1 MEPLSGA
8 LAEELER
15 IASRLQNAGTEPEL
29 SLAIDD
35 LLDLTRDTQAYTYV
49 QDLVRRSS
57 PPVPGNTRELNIS
70 ADIGIP
76 APAPAQALPGASSS
90 APGEATR
97 MFQGPVAPPSPVP
110 GMPPVGAA
118 PAMAASGLAEIRE
131 SSGAL
136 ASMITTDSGI
146 AWVPVFFATNRS
158 TTLRTDAPFNDAPAT
173 KLTYGTAS
181 VSIPVDKHKLGKME
195 TPHWWTL
202 FPSLG
207 AEQRFITLGNVELL
221 EQPAFATRLAS
232 TIQGAKAND
241 LLVFVHGYNVGFEEG
256 ARRAAQIA
264 YDMNFPGAVVLFS
277 WPSSGSFNCYSSDEE
292 RAFAS
297 ADRFAAFLKSLED
310 GPWRRVHVMAHSM
323 GNRVMLLG
331 LADNARPR
339 LPLGQVVFTAA
350 DVYVPLFEDKF
361 PKLQD
366 AGQLPA
372 TSYASSRDWPL
383 RLSSML
389 HRGPRVGLIAGTPFV
404 APMLETVDASSVDTV
419 FLGHGYFAGARSLI
433 TDLRLL
439 LLNNLSPTDRGLA
452 PAKGYWFF
460 RE

>member
-1 MEPLSGA
+1 MIDESSQITLIALITGLLLNWDGIRLRMEPLSGA

-57 PPVPGNTRELNIS
+57 PAVRGNMRELDLS

-76 APAPAQALPGASSS
+76 APAPARALPGRPPAI
-90 APGEATR
+90 AT
-97 MFQGPVAPPSPVP
+97 
-110 GMPPVGAA
+110 
-118 PAMAASGLAEIRE
+118 SGLAEIRE

-146 AWVPVFFATNRS
+146 ACVPVFFATNRS
-158 TTLRTDAPFNDAPAT
+158 RTLRTDAPFNDAPAA

-181 VSIPVDKHKLGKME
+181 VSIPVDKHKLGKVE

-202 FPSLG
+202 FPSVG
-207 AEQRFITLGNVELL
+207 AEQRFITMGNVELM

-232 TIQGAKAND
+232 TIQGAGTND

-277 WPSSGSFNCYSSDEE
+277 WPSSGSFTCYSSDEE

-389 HRGPRVGLIAGTPFV
+389 HRGPRVGLIADAPFV

-419 FLGHGYFAGARSLI
+419 FLGHGYFAGERSLI

-452 PAKGYWFF
+452 AAKGYWFF